1 MNNSKIV
8 IFGIGEITNLLIK
21 DLIFRNKSVLC
32 VTENSFGQIDNLS
45 YTNLETSSYKEVL
58 NKKLEVDLAIFSWK
72 DINRLNN
79 DNQAILKWLE
89 SHMFQAKKSFH
100 LSSASVYKDS
110 SDPQNESCAVLE
122 TNKKVV
128 LENVLKAIAFK
139 KKSIHTN
146 LRISN
151 VYGIDISYGFI
162 GSLFNSIKYGNEVG
176 ILQNLNITRD
186 YIHVNDVIYAIQ
198 MLLEIDANVDCLNI
212 STGIGTSISQVLEI
226 FASKGYNFENRIELS
241 NNLKVK
247 TNSIL
252 DCKNLAEVI
261 NWQPSSLT
269 QVLNKLLPI
278 NSTKPIKVRD

>member
-1 MNNSKIV
+1 MNNLKTL
-8 IFGIGEITNLLIK
+8 IFGVGEITNLLIK
-21 DLIFRNKSVLC
+21 ELILKDKKVLC
-32 VTENSFGQIDNLS
+32 VTDNSFNQIDNLS
-45 YTNLETSSYKEVL
+45 HANLEILSYKEIL
-58 NKKLEVDLAIFSWK
+58 SKKLEVDKVIFSWK
-72 DINRLNN
+72 DTNRLNN
-79 DNQAILKWLE
+79 DNQSIRKWLE
-89 SHMFQAKKSFH
+89 SHMFQANKSFH

-110 SDPQNESCAVLE
+110 NAPQDESCTILE
-122 TNKKVV
+122 NNKK
-128 LENVLKAIAFK
+128 LELEYILKEITLK
-139 KKSIHTN
+139 KGLIHTD

-162 GSLFNSIKYGNEVG
+162 GSLFNSIRYGNEVG

-186 YIHVNDVIYAIQ
+186 YIHVSDVIYAIQ
-198 MLLEIDANVDCLNI
+198 MLLEINTNVDCLNI
-212 STGIGTSISQVLEI
+212 STGIGTSISKVLEI
-226 FASKGYNFENRIELS
+226 FASKGYNFKNRIELS

-252 DCKNLAEVI
+252 DCKNLVEVI

>member
-110 SDPQNESCAVLE
+110 DDPQNESCAVLE

-128 LENVLKAIAFK
+128 LENVLNAIAFK

-151 VYGIDISYGFI
+151 VYGTDISYGFI
-162 GSLFNSIKYGNEVG
+162 GSLFNSIKYGSEVG

-186 YIHVNDVIYAIQ
+186 YIHIDDVVYAIK
-198 MLLEIDANVDCLNI
+198 MLLEIDTYRDCINV
-212 STGIGTSISQVLEI
+212 STGIGTTISQLLEEFSI
-226 FASKGYNFENRIELS
+226 KGHNFENRLELS
-241 NNLKVK
+241 NDVKIKKV
-247 TNSIL
+247 SIL
-252 DCKNLAEVI
+252 DCNYLAELI
-261 NWQPSSLT
+261 KWRPTSLN
-269 QVLNKLLPI
+269 QVLNKILPI
-278 NSTKPIKVRD
+278 KQHKSTIEE